1 MRSEAIL
8 TCTAVDTIKATQ
20 QGAEPA
26 QYGCRLCTWTELFMC
41 GGDAALCQII
51 MTMHLLTWQSSRT
64 QRRDNVI
71 SLIYVYSSI
80 VALHYPW
87 SLGLLL

>member
-1 MRSEAIL
+1 MYSGRYNQSDSAGGRTGTVWMPI
-8 TCTAVDTIKATQ
+8 VHM
-20 QGAEPA
+20 
-26 QYGCRLCTWTELFMC
+26 TELFMC

-51 MTMHLLTWQSSRT
+51 LTMHLLTWQSSRT